1 MTGKHIG
8 ILKSP
13 EVFRKD
19 VVLVLVLVLELEE
32 VFSTRAKENLSKTGG
47 DKKSGLQIFAKP
59 IINKIDTRKELAK
72 VRRCSGKMFY
82 QYQF

>member
-1 MTGKHIG
+1 M
-8 ILKSP
+8 
-13 EVFRKD
+13 FRKD

-32 VFSTRAKENLSKTGG
+32 VFSKTGG

-72 VRRCSGKMFY
+72 VRRCSGKMLH
-82 QYQF
+82 